1 MRLGRVAA
9 VAAPETRYAR
19 SGDVNIAFNV
29 FGSGPFDLVYVPG
42 WVSNIEL
49 MWENPRVAMSLER
62 LASFARVISFDK
74 RGTGLSDRVTGY
86 PTLEQRMDDVR
97 AVMDAAGCERAA
109 LFGHSEGGSM
119 CILFAATYPE
129 RTRALVTYG
138 AFAKRMRT
146 DDYPWAPTLEARM
159 AEAERLETDGWAVI
173 DFAFYAP
180 SLAGDAQAARLFAA
194 YLRHSASPGAAAQ
207 MLRMNTLVDVRA
219 VLPTIRVPTLVL
231 HAVGDRDVDV
241 RDARYLADH
250 IAGAK
255 YVELP
260 SGDHS
265 WWVSH
270 QEEIIG
276 EIQEFL
282 TGARPAVDN
291 ERFLAT
297 SLFTDIVGSTERAA
311 EIGDRSWRELI
322 ERHHAVVREE
332 IARHR
337 GVEQDTAGDGFYA
350 TFDGP
355 ARAVR
360 CALAVRD
367 RVRELGIQ
375 IRAGAHTG
383 ECEQIAG
390 KVGGLATIIGARI
403 GGLAGPGEV
412 LASSTVRDLTAG
424 SGLRFDDR
432 GVHQLKGVPGEWRLF
447 AAS

>member
-1 MRLGRVAA
+1 MLARVAT
-9 VAAPETRYAR
+9 VVPETRYAR
-19 SGDVNIAFNV
+19 SGDVNIAFHV
-29 FGSGPFDLVYVPG
+29 FGSGAFDLVYVPG
-42 WVSNIEL
+42 WVSNIEM
-49 MWENPRVAMSLER
+49 MWENPRFASSLER
-62 LASFARVISFDK
+62 LTAFARVITFDK

-97 AVMDAAGCERAA
+97 AVMDAVGTDRAA
-109 LFGHSEGGSM
+109 LFGHSEGAGM
-119 CILFAATYPE
+119 CILFAATYPD

-138 AFAKRMRT
+138 GFAKRMRT

-159 AEAERLETDGWAVI
+159 AAADQLERGGWAIGV
-173 DFAFYAP
+173 DDLSYYAP
-180 SLAGDAQAARLFAA
+180 SLAGDPQMARWFAS
-194 YLRHSASPGAAAQ
+194 YSRQSASPGAAAQ
-207 MLRMNTLVDVRA
+207 MLRMNTYVDLRA

-231 HAVGDRDVDV
+231 QAIDDRDVDV
-241 RDARYLADH
+241 RDGRYIAEH
-250 IAGAK
+250 IPNAK
-255 YVELP
+255 YVELR
-260 SGDHS
+260 SGDHM

-270 QEEIIG
+270 QDEIIS

-282 TGARPAVDN
+282 TGSRPAVDN
-291 ERFLAT
+291 DRFLAT
-297 SLFTDIVGSTERAA
+297 SLFTDIVGSTVRAA
-311 EIGDRSWRELI
+311 ELGDHRWRELV
-322 ERHHAVVREE
+322 ERHHSVVRDELK
-332 IARHR
+332 RYR

-367 RVRELGIQ
+367 RVRDLGIE

-390 KVGGLATIIGARI
+390 KVGGLATVIGARI

-424 SGLRFDDR
+424 SGLHFEDR
-432 GVHQLKGVPGEWRLF
+432 GIRQLKGVPGEWRVF

>member
-1 MRLGRVAA
+1 MALGRVTA

-19 SGDVNIAFNV
+19 SGDVSIAFHV

-49 MWENPRVAMSLER
+49 MWDNPRVASSLER
-62 LASFARVISFDK
+62 LGAFARVITFDK
-74 RGTGLSDRVTGY
+74 RGTGLSDRVAAY

-119 CILFAATYPE
+119 CILFAATYPD
-129 RTRALVTYG
+129 RTRALITYG

-146 DDYPWAPTLEARM
+146 DDYPWAPTLESRI
-159 AEAERLETDGWAVI
+159 AEAERLETDGWKVI

-194 YLRHSASPGAAAQ
+194 YLRQSASPGAAAQ
-207 MLRMNTLVDVRA
+207 LLRMNTLVDVRA

-241 RDARYLADH
+241 HDARYLADH

-265 WWVSH
+265 WYVSH

-276 EIQEFL
+276 EIQVFL
-282 TGARPAVDN
+282 TGTRPAVDSD
-291 ERFLAT
+291 RFLAT
-297 SLFTDIVGSTERAA
+297 SLFTDIVGSTARAA
-311 EIGDRSWRELI
+311 EIGDRSWRELV
-322 ERHHAVVREE
+322 ERHHAVVRDEL
-332 IARHR
+332 ARHR

-367 RVRELGIQ
+367 RVRDLGME

-390 KVGGLATIIGARI
+390 KVGGIATVIGARI
-403 GGLAGPGEV
+403 RELAQPGEV
-412 LASSTVRDLTAG
+412 LVSATVRDLTAG

-432 GVHQLKGVPGEWRLF
+432 GAHQLKGVPGEWRVF